1 MAGASFDGRLTVMLQ
16 ILTVIVALFCFIA
29 GAAAVAVA
37 MRERRVAAAREKL
50 LTLVQPERSR
60 DQAAT
65 TIHSLPD
72 MDKILP
78 LWLRRR
84 VFQAGIEID
93 KRRFTLVS
101 FGVLGLFSIL
111 LMIFGLV
118 VTCIAGVTVAGI
130 IIAVIDFIATRRMNA
145 LSGTM
150 SGFLDRVRQLLV
162 VGNSLSV
169 ALSRATQSSPPI
181 LVEFLMPSIRRIA
194 NGAGVSES
202 INQLAE
208 DLDQNDL
215 WLFGAAIDANMRFGG
230 SLTAVLAN
238 LIETMRRRAAV
249 DREIRANT
257 SQTRASAW
265 ILGLLPLVV
274 VSIVM
279 VTNPSYVRY
288 FIDEPM
294 GHKFLIYVFISE
306 AIGAFL
312 MRSIVRVNY

>member
-1 MAGASFDGRLTVMLQ
+1 MLQ
-16 ILTVIVALFCFIA
+16 IFTVIVALFCFVA
-29 GAAAVAVA
+29 GVAAITVA
-37 MRERRVAAAREKL
+37 MRERRVAAARERL
-50 LTLVQPERSR
+50 LTLVQPERSQ
-60 DQAAT
+60 DQAAE
-65 TIHSLPD
+65 IHSLPN
-72 MDKILP
+72 MGNLLP
-78 LWLRRR
+78 PWLRRR

-93 KRRFTLVS
+93 KRRFTLTG

-111 LMIFGLV
+111 LMIFGLL
-118 VTCIAGVTVAGI
+118 VTCIAGVTAAGVV
-130 IIAVIDFIATRRMNA
+130 IAVIDFIATRRMNA

-181 LVEFLMPSIRRIA
+181 LVEFLMPPIRRIA

-215 WLFGAAIDANMRFGG
+215 RLFGAAIDANMRFGG

>member
-1 MAGASFDGRLTVMLQ
+1 MAGASFDGRPIVMLQ
-16 ILTVIVALFCFIA
+16 TLTFMFSLFCLIA
-29 GAAAVAVA
+29 GVFAIAVAI
-37 MRERRVAAAREKL
+37 RENRGAAARERL

-60 DQAAT
+60 VQAT
-65 TIHSLPD
+65 TTGNGLKD
-72 MDKILP
+72 VGRILP
-78 LWLRRR
+78 LWLRKRL
-84 VFQAGIEID
+84 FQAGVEID
-93 KRRFTLVS
+93 QRKFALV
-101 FGVLGLFSIL
+101 GLGALALFSIL
-111 LMIFGLV
+111 LMVFGL
-118 VTCIAGVTVAGI
+118 IVAGI
-130 IIAVIDFIATRRMNA
+130 ASITVVGVVIGIIDFIATRRMNA

-181 LVEFLMPSIRRIA
+181 LVEFLTPSIRRIA

-215 WLFGAAIDANMRFGG
+215 RLFGAAIDANMRFGG
-230 SLTAVLAN
+230 SLTSVLAN

-312 MRSIVRVNY
+312 MRSIVRVSY